1 MYWWVA
7 LGYPDAF
14 DLGKDGVFPRSGQV
28 VKYYRERKMDDKHKA
43 WTQGKLATTLGVTE
57 TMIRNIENKDAAMSI
72 ERRQFLSNLFGIPPI
87 LLGIV
92 TKEQIDKLLE
102 EKGITLSS
110 IQSQRSE
117 YAAAITHQPHIDI
130 QGHRNQISD
139 LWHTLKGGE
148 EKELKTATSTSMST
162 ALTSVNA
169 LYSELPHS
177 SQEQPQI
184 QGLLCDYHQFI
195 SAVLSEQ
202 CQYDIAIEHLDKAD
216 RFAELDEQQ
225 AIIFQNRGLILWK
238 ANRID
243 EALLDFDAA
252 WQFEKKL
259 PSNVRG
265 LFVLESERAKA
276 SRATSS
282 EEKTRVIN
290 AIDLVGKMIR
300 AGQQEEDPHLTQL
313 DLSCYHLYKS
323 SALIAMGWNK
333 KALEE
338 LDLIRGFPGYLLR
351 QVYHD
356 ILQAQAYANTGKFSS
371 ATSLAESA
379 LIAAQEVNSVVN
391 IARIAAIYRQL
402 KQSPYS
408 DSPNVAR
415 LEYLLYYK
423 PRP

>member
-28 VKYYRERKMDDKHKA
+28 LKYYRERKMDDKHKA
-43 WTQGKLATTLGVTE
+43 WTQGKPATTLGVTE
-57 TMIRNIENKDAAMSI
+57 TMIRNIENKDAAMSF

-87 LLGIV
+87 LLGII
-92 TKEQIDKLLE
+92 TKEQIDQLLE
-102 EKGITLSS
+102 EKGIVLAASHQWQANTLQKSLDIKAYREQLTGLLNTHRSTGKHSS
-110 IQSQRSE
+110 VSI
-117 YAAAITHQPHIDI
+117 
-130 QGHRNQISD
+130 
-139 LWHTLKGGE
+139 
-148 EKELKTATSTSMST
+148 
-162 ALTSVNA
+162 ALASINT
-169 LYSELPHS
+169 LYSELPHT
-177 SQEQPQI
+177 SQEQSQI
-184 QGLLCDYHQFI
+184 KACICDYHQF
-195 SAVLSEQ
+195 VGNLFCEQ
-202 CQYDIAIEHLDKAD
+202 GTYDVAIEHFDKAA

-225 AIIFQNRGLILWK
+225 ALVSQRRGLTLWK

-265 LFVLESERAKA
+265 LFILESERAKA

-282 EEKTRVIN
+282 QEKTRVIN

-333 KALEE
+333 EALEE

-371 ATSLAESA
+371 AASLAESA

-423 PRP
+423 PRT

>member
-1 MYWWVA
+1 MYWWIA

-28 VKYYRERKMDDKHKA
+28 LKYYRERKMDEKHKP
-43 WTQGKLATTLGVTE
+43 WTQSKLATTLGVTE
-57 TMIRNIENKDAAMSI
+57 TMIRNIENKDAAMSF

-92 TKEQIDKLLE
+92 TKEQIDTLLE
-102 EKGITLSS
+102 EKGITLAAPH
-110 IQSQRSE
+110 QRPTPQKSL
-117 YAAAITHQPHIDI
+117 DI
-130 QGHRNQISD
+130 KAYRKQLTG
-139 LWHTLKGGE
+139 LWNTYRSTGKHT
-148 EKELKTATSTSMST
+148 SVST
-162 ALTSVNA
+162 ALASINT
-169 LYSELPHS
+169 LYNELPHAS
-177 SQEQPQI
+177 HEQSQI
-184 QGLLCDYHQFI
+184 QVLLCDYHQFVGI
-195 SAVLSEQ
+195 LFCERSTYEVAT
-202 CQYDIAIEHLDKAD
+202 EHFDKAA
-216 RFAELDEQQ
+216 RFADLDEQQ
-225 AIIFQNRGLILWK
+225 ALVSQRRGLTLWK

-243 EALLDFDAA
+243 EALLDFEAA

-259 PSNVRG
+259 PNNIRG
-265 LFVLESERAKA
+265 SFILEAERARA
-276 SRATSS
+276 SRARTRQ
-282 EEKTRVIN
+282 EKTRVIK
-290 AIDLVGKMIR
+290 ALDLVGKMIR

-333 KALEE
+333 EALEE

-371 ATSLAESA
+371 AASLAESA

-423 PRP
+423 PRT